1 MQLSAIT
8 ILLYAFAAVCLVL
21 GIKFLSSPK
30 SARRGN
36 RLAAFGMFVALVT
49 TGVDQTRISWAIVGP
64 TIAVGAIIGAVS
76 SRAVR
81 MTAMPQMVAMFNGM
95 GAGAAGLIG
104 VADYWRVDGHFGG
117 AHQSA
122 TFVLVFVLLSV
133 LIGSLSFTGSA
144 IAFGKLQGV
153 ISGRA
158 ITFGGQKAINGIIL
172 LAIIVLGICLIA
184 GVDSYAIFWSFSGLA
199 LLLGVMFVIP
209 VGGADMPV
217 IVSLLNSFTG
227 TAAAMAGFVLGIDAL
242 IVAGALVGA
251 SGFILTQLMS
261 KAMNRS
267 LFNVLF
273 AGVGAT
279 SGTVAAGAED
289 RPVHSA
295 SAEDLAPIL
304 AYADQVVIVP
314 GYGLAVARAQHDV
327 KELGV
332 ELEKRGVTVKYG
344 IHPVAGRMPGHMNVL
359 LAEADVP
366 YSQLKEMDEINPE
379 MARTDV
385 AIVIGANDVVNPA
398 AKDQPGS
405 PIYGMPIIN
414 VDEAKT
420 VVVMKRSMASG
431 FAGIDNPLFYEPKTL
446 MYFGD
451 AHESVAKLLS
461 AVKEQG

>member
-1 MQLSAIT
+1 MTTVSAGT
-8 ILLYAFAAVCLVL
+8 ILLYLVTSACFIL
-21 GIKFLSSPK
+21 GIKFLGSPK
-30 SARRGN
+30 TARRGN
-36 RLAAFGMFVALVT
+36 QIAAFGMLVGIVT
-49 TGVDQTRISWAIVGP
+49 TAVTQTGISWAYVAP
-64 TIAVGAIIGAVS
+64 TIAVGTVVGAVA

-104 VADYWRVDGHFGG
+104 LSDYLHPGRSGGTPDTYALVA
-117 AHQSA
+117 
-122 TFVLVFVLLSV
+122 VLLSC

-144 IAFGKLQGV
+144 VAFGKLQGI

-158 ITFGGQKAINGIIL
+158 ITFPFQKPFNGVIL
-172 LAIIVLGICLIA
+172 LVIVAMGVALVA
-184 GVDSYAIFWSFSGLA
+184 GVQSSALFLVFVALA
-199 LLLGVMFVIP
+199 LLLGVLFVIP

-227 TAAAMAGFVLGIDAL
+227 TAAAMAGFVLGNYML
-242 IVAGALVGA
+242 IVAGAIVGA

-279 SGTVAAGAED
+279 SGAIAAGADD
-289 RPVHSA
+289 RPIHSA
-295 SAEDLAPIL
+295 SADDLAPIL
-304 AYADQVVIVP
+304 AFANQVVIVP

-327 KELGV
+327 KELGD

-379 MARTDV
+379 MGRTDV

-451 AHESVAKLLS
+451 AHESVGKLLA
-461 AVKEQG
+461 AVKEQ